1 MRKLG
6 TGWRRFQRIIPP
18 ADAPIPVDVATR
30 TGLEAKVSDIS
41 EGGVELRYSSG
52 EPPRPGDSMTLLL
65 HLPQEAPVR
74 ARARVCH
81 VDATRIGLT
90 FTDLT
95 PQGRESLRRY
105 VQIHGAERSLWHRV
119 RQLWAG

>member
-52 EPPRPGDSMTLLL
+52 EPPPMCFTSTL
-65 HLPQEAPVR
+65 R
-74 ARARVCH
+74 A
-81 VDATRIGLT
+81 
-90 FTDLT
+90 FM
-95 PQGRESLRRY
+95 PS
-105 VQIHGAERSLWHRV
+105 
-119 RQLWAG
+119 